1 MKAEREMTKE
11 NMENG
16 SSATGGGTEI
26 TSAENAQAICV
37 KTGTPG
43 NTDTGKPTAGRKEK
57 RELTKQEEFVK
68 KHRRHHHE
76 IASWRTIIFVLFLI
90 LWEIS
95 ADLKWIDSFFFASPS
110 RVAQCFVEQI
120 RHNSMLSHIG
130 VTLFETL
137 FSFLLVLLFS
147 LLVSTL
153 LWYSKKLSEIS
164 EPYLVVLNSLPKS
177 ALAPL
182 FIVWL
187 GTGAKTIIVAGMSVA
202 VFGSIISFYT
212 GFQQVDA
219 EKITLVYTL
228 GGSRKDAFFKV
239 VFPGSI
245 PILLSTAKVNIGLA
259 LVGVII
265 GEFLAARRGLGYLI
279 IYGSQVFQ
287 LDMVITSIIILC
299 IIALGFYKA
308 IQIIEHQIR
317 IRFKM

>member
-1 MKAEREMTKE
+1 MKNERK
-11 NMENG
+11 NKKKSG
-16 SSATGGGTEI
+16 A
-26 TSAENAQAICV
+26 
-37 KTGTPG
+37 
-43 NTDTGKPTAGRKEK
+43 
-57 RELTKQEEFVK
+57 ELTRQEQFVRQ
-68 KHRRHHHE
+68 HRRHHHE
-76 IASWRTIIFVLFLI
+76 IASWRTVIFVFFLI

-95 ADLKWIDSFFFASPS
+95 ADRKWIDSFFFSSPS
-110 RVAQCFVEQI
+110 RVLRCFAEQLKG
-120 RHNSMLSHIG
+120 NSLLSHIG

-153 LWYSKKLSEIS
+153 LWYSRKLSEIL

-187 GTGAKTIIVAGMSVA
+187 GTGTKTIIVAGISVA

-212 GFQQVDA
+212 GFQQVDP
-219 EKITLVYTL
+219 EKITLIYTL
-228 GGSRKDAFFKV
+228 GGSRRDAFSKV
-239 VFPGSI
+239 VLPGSV

-287 LDMVITSIIILC
+287 LDMVITSIIVLC
-299 IIALGFYKA
+299 IIALGFYKS
-308 IQIIEHQIR
+308 IQIIEHQIK

>member
-1 MKAEREMTKE
+1 MKNESKNKKT
-11 NMENG
+11 
-16 SSATGGGTEI
+16 TTES
-26 TSAENAQAICV
+26 T
-37 KTGTPG
+37 
-43 NTDTGKPTAGRKEK
+43 R
-57 RELTKQEEFVK
+57 QEEFIRQ
-68 KHRRHHHE
+68 HRRHHHE
-76 IASWRTIIFVLFLI
+76 ITSWRTIIFVLFLA
-90 LWEIS
+90 LWEVS
-95 ADLKWIDSFFFASPS
+95 ARLKWIDSFFFSSPS
-110 RVAQCFVEQI
+110 RVVRCFVEQI
-120 RHNSMLSHIG
+120 RNNSMLSHIS

-137 FSFLLVLLFS
+137 FSFLLVLCVS

-153 LWYSKKLSEIS
+153 LWHSKKLSEIL

-187 GTGAKTIIVAGMSVA
+187 GTGTRTIIVAGMSVA

-219 EKITLVYTL
+219 EKITLIQTL
-228 GGSRKDAFFKV
+228 GGSRRDAFCKV
-239 VFPGSI
+239 VLPGSV

-287 LDMVITSIIILC
+287 LDMVITSIIVLC
-299 IIALGFYKA
+299 IIALGFYKS
-308 IQIIEHQIR
+308 IQAIEHQIK